1 MNQPSKPSDRASDPE
16 MATFSHAHDSIVLQ
30 LERLSTLPALLAP
43 ARMAQDTAQR
53 VVDFFP
59 GAVFEHHQEE
69 EAVLFAAVLQ
79 SAQAGEERLRV
90 NSLVTSLTA
99 EHRRLEGLWR
109 QLEPDLKGVAAGRS
123 FHINAPLLADLVARY
138 QAHAQAEEQQFLP
151 LARSILERAGNPM
164 GALALSSH
172 MHHPSPTIGPG

>member
-1 MNQPSKPSDRASDPE
+1 MNQPSKPSDCASDPA
-16 MATFSHAHDSIVLQ
+16 MATFSHAHESIVLQ

-43 ARMAQDTAQR
+43 ARLAQDTAQR

-59 GAVFEHHQEE
+59 GAVLEHHQEE
-69 EAVLFAAVLQ
+69 EAVLFAAVLE
-79 SAQAGEERLRV
+79 SAQAGEEHLRV
-90 NSLVTSLTA
+90 STLVTSLTA
-99 EHRRLEGLWR
+99 EHRRLEYLWR
-109 QLEPDLKGVAAGRS
+109 QLEPELKQVAAGRG

-151 LARSILERAGNPM
+151 LASSILERNGNHM

-172 MHHPSPTIGPG
+172 MHHQAPPIGHG